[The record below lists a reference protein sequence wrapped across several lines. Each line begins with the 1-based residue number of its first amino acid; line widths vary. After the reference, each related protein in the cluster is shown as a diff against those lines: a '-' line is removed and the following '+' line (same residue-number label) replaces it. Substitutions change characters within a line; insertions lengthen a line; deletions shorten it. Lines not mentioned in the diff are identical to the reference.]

1 MAGRN
6 AKRNV
11 VVIARSRLDSWIVA
25 RVVDRDEA
33 VLVWLLQ
40 RTVFALCGFYA
51 GRART
56 EILELIEPFLPAS
69 GPWD

>member
-1 MAGRN
+1 MVGRN
-6 AKRNV
+6 AKRNG

-40 RTVFALCGFYA
+40 RTVFVLCSFYG
-51 GRART
+51 GRARA
-56 EILELIEPFLPAS
+56 EILGLIEPFLPAP